1 MGTEFIFVLMGLA
14 IVYVAFTLW
23 RIRRLSDENL
33 RLKNEL
39 REKEDRVNL
48 LKFVC
53 LNYKTRQSKT
63 GDAV

>member
-33 RLKNEL
+33 KLKNEL

-53 LNYKTRQSKT
+53 LSYKMKQPKT